1 MSKQEFIEGANI
13 MGGFSNAL
21 WLWLPV
27 LIYKAVAAFF
37 RTIWKFNLWILQSV
51 SGVPLYYCKPEYR
64 IPGIFVGTFGV
75 ISIFNF
81 LFFLLVISAASGN
94 NISQR
99 GAPFSEFLT
108 MGLVGLGLLML
119 CRVLIRRGSI

>member
-1 MSKQEFIEGANI
+1 

>member
-1 MSKQEFIEGANI
+1 
-13 MGGFSNAL
+13 MGGLSNAF

-37 RTIWKFNLWILQSV
+37 RTIWKLNLWILQTV

-81 LFFLLVISAASGN
+81 LFFLLVMSSASRN
-94 NISQR
+94 NVSHR
-99 GAPFSEFLT
+99 GLPLNDFLT
-108 MGLVGLGLLML
+108 MGLVGLGLLLL
-119 CRVLIRRGSI
+119 CRLLIRRGSI